1 MPCPQHA
8 VITNATVLED
18 DGVVRLTVFNNLG
31 QEVAVLVNEGQSAG
45 EHRIV
50 SDAKGLPEG
59 VYVCRLQAGGESGV
73 VKLIKMK

>member
-8 VITNATVLED
+8 AITNATVLED
-18 DGVVRLTVFNNLG
+18 DGVVRLTVFNHLG

-45 EHRIV
+45 EHLV
-50 SDAKGLPEG
+50 TWYAQGLPEG